1 MHEAIYKG
9 IASKISS
16 LKAALIGPHEFLNNE
31 TSFDFDEKFARVYVR
46 YQDELKKNNALD
58 FDDLILHTVRLFE
71 EHPAALNKYNKEISH
86 IMVDEF
92 QDTNTAQ
99 YRLSKLLAG
108 AHKNLCVVG
117 DDDQSIYRFRGADVR
132 NIMSFEKDFS
142 SARVIKLEQ
151 NYRSTQVILD
161 AAAGVI
167 SQNPVR
173 KLKKLWTEKNEGE
186 KLYYCIANSEND
198 EARYIAKSI
207 RELYLKGKY
216 SYSDFAV
223 LYRMNLQARA
233 LEEALRVYGM
243 PYRIIGGVSFY
254 QRREVKDIISYLKV
268 INNPK
273 DSVSLKRII
282 NCPPRGI
289 GDTTTAR
296 IENEAKKKNKSFFD
310 AMKSLSS
317 SSDSAALK
325 EKITDFIEIIDE
337 LTAKRGMALP
347 QLIRLVLEKTGYI
360 KWVEKE
366 RIENL
371 TEIIRLAEGMNLQ
384 ELIDTASLFSG
395 ADERVDGN
403 CITLMTL
410 HSAKGLEFPVVF
422 IAGVENGLLPHFHAI
437 KNPEELHEE
446 RRLFYVGITR
456 AKDILILSSA
466 KKRRLYSSMQE
477 LEPSRFLSEIPSGC
491 YFYTGMMPIP
501 MVESV
506 ARITPKR
513 SRTVEFPAPSIFLPG
528 VRVKHPKWGIGVV
541 RDSYGET
548 DDVKVMVNFSTVGVK
563 RLSLKFANLERL

>member
-1 MHEAIYKG
+1 MPPP
-9 IASKISS
+9 
-16 LKAALIGPHEFLNNE
+16 ALFP
-31 TSFDFDEKFARVYVR
+31 
-46 YQDELKKNNALD
+46 
-58 FDDLILHTVRLFE
+58 
-71 EHPAALNKYNKEISH
+71 
-86 IMVDEF
+86 
-92 QDTNTAQ
+92 
-99 YRLSKLLAG
+99 
-108 AHKNLCVVG
+108 
-117 DDDQSIYRFRGADVR
+117 RG
-132 NIMSFEKDFS
+132 F
-142 SARVIKLEQ
+142 
-151 NYRSTQVILD
+151 
-161 AAAGVI
+161 I

-173 KLKKLWTEKNEGE
+173 KPKKLWTEKNEGE

-347 QLIRLVLEKTGYI
+347 Q
-360 KWVEKE
+360 
-366 RIENL
+366 
-371 TEIIRLAEGMNLQ
+371 
-384 ELIDTASLFSG
+384 
-395 ADERVDGN
+395 
-403 CITLMTL
+403 
-410 HSAKGLEFPVVF
+410 
-422 IAGVENGLLPHFHAI
+422 
-437 KNPEELHEE
+437 
-446 RRLFYVGITR
+446 
-456 AKDILILSSA
+456 
-466 KKRRLYSSMQE
+466 
-477 LEPSRFLSEIPSGC
+477 
-491 YFYTGMMPIP
+491 
-501 MVESV
+501 
-506 ARITPKR
+506 
-513 SRTVEFPAPSIFLPG
+513 
-528 VRVKHPKWGIGVV
+528 
-541 RDSYGET
+541 
-548 DDVKVMVNFSTVGVK
+548 
-563 RLSLKFANLERL
+563 